1 MALPFFLAAILGK
14 AAAGAL
20 AKGLAG
26 KVSPA
31 GAKALVGSHGHRG
44 FAQRIAGAAAE
55 KLTHSAV
62 DAVFT
67 KMERK
72 DKGDAA

>member
-1 MALPFFLAAILGK
+1 MALPFFLAGILGK

-20 AKGLAG
+20 AKGLAA

-31 GAKALVGSHGHRG
+31 GAKALVGSHGHSG
-44 FAQRIAGAAAE
+44 LAQRVAGAAAE
-55 KLTHSAV
+55 KLTDSAV
-62 DAVFT
+62 DAVFA

-72 DKGDAA
+72 DKGNAA